1 MKKYLSVILCIL
13 MTLLTL
19 AGCNA
24 SKNIIGTWSTEVDIT
39 DKLNEAF
46 GEDAEMSEYLKIE
59 KFAIIMKVTFN
70 EDGTYNMTVDAD
82 SAEQSVET
90 AKQNLSDGLYKYF
103 EAAIKEQGISLSVE
117 EFLTYAGVDIDAMTE
132 ELFDENTVDNLSTQM
147 TNQGNYKIDGNKLYM
162 SEGTDV
168 EINEEKYEK
177 FKLTSKKLTLLESV
191 GDEEEESAQKY
202 PMVFN
207 RVD

>member
-1 MKKYLSVILCIL
+1 MKKYLSLILCA
-13 MTLLTL
+13 LLISLSLT
-19 AGCNA
+19 GCNA
-24 SKNIIGTWSTEVDIT
+24 SKKIIGTWTTEIDIT
-39 DKLNEAF
+39 EKLNETFAQ
-46 GEDAEMSEYLKIE
+46 DAEMSEYLEIE
-59 KFAIIMKVTFN
+59 KFAIVMRVTFN

-82 SAEQSVET
+82 TVEKSIQA

-117 EFLTYAGVDIDAMTE
+117 EFLNYAEVDLDAMTG
-132 ELFDENTVDNLSTQM
+132 ELFNEDLVKDFSTQM
-147 TNQGNYKIDGNKLYM
+147 TNQGNYKIDDKKLYM

-168 EINEEKYEK
+168 EINEEKYET
-177 FKLTSKKLTLLESV
+177 FKLTRKKLTLLESF
-191 GDEEEESAQKY
+191 GDEKESVQTY